1 MEAEQGA
8 TRLPQVR
15 SKRHRRWHSHKLLAT
30 LIVLVVIAALGG
42 GTDLAYVSLKS
53 QADQLQSTLTNYLQV
68 GQHEL
73 EAGKEALKQANAK
86 HDTSLV
92 AVATAHFASAKNN
105 FLTASRVANDSKLLR
120 YLQDAPSVGDFARS
134 RHTALDAVA
143 EMGVAISDS
152 GRHLSDLDG
161 ELLKPPAGGDVGR
174 TMLTVLDQ
182 THTGLAVV
190 RNDLDRAR
198 KAASRVSVQVLPV
211 GQQATFVHARES
223 IASGLAGL
231 DEFERLVPILTEV
244 LGGNGPRRYLIEQ
257 VNPAELRAGGGFV
270 GTFSL
275 IQADHGKLQVL
286 RSGNAYELADP
297 RPLPWQ
303 AGFIP
308 QPTPYREIIPQISW
322 SFVDSNVYPDFP
334 SNARVAE
341 QFVQPRLGRIDGV
354 IAMDYYTVAKLLELT
369 GPIDVPGWGIRVDA
383 NNFISEA
390 IHRDITDFGAH
401 KLIFSSLSGPLMDR
415 VSSLPSDQWPTFVS
429 ALNGLASARH
439 LQAYFNSEAV
449 EQEMDRIGWSG
460 GLNPLGHSDF
470 MMEVES
476 NYYGNKAN
484 YWMNRHYS
492 IALKRVGNT
501 LHHLIAVDIVNNEPC
516 GAEVRTLYKGN
527 TRLYV
532 GLDATSLAHNLTG
545 VRYANPPPP
554 PNTQLLDGWLFVPCG
569 GGHSQG
575 AFEFDTQWPE
585 HGNAPHWIYWQKQPG
600 TASDALDLTW
610 DSGAGD
616 TYKVHGE
623 LGQDLRIKLSPNG
636 VAIDPGHPAQATLP
650 SLALG

>member
-1 MEAEQGA
+1 MEAQKAAG
-8 TRLPQVR
+8 RLPRVR
-15 SKRHRRWHSHKLLAT
+15 SIRHRRWRSHKLLAT
-30 LIVLVVIAALGG
+30 LVVLVVIAALGG

-53 QADQLQSTLTNYLQV
+53 QADQLQATLTNYLQV

-73 EAGKEALKQANAK
+73 EAGKDALTQANAK

-92 AVATAHFASAKNN
+92 AVATAHFTSAKDS
-105 FLTASRVANDSKLLR
+105 FMTASRVANESKLLR

-134 RHTALDAVA
+134 RHAALDAVA

-152 GRHLSDLDG
+152 GRHLSALDG
-161 ELLKPPAGGDVGR
+161 ELLRPSTGGEVGR
-174 TMLTVLDQ
+174 TMLTVLNQ
-182 THTGLAVV
+182 THTGLATV
-190 RNDLDRAR
+190 RNDLDSAR
-198 KAASRVSVQVLPV
+198 KAASRVNVQILPA
-211 GQQATFVHARES
+211 GQRSTFVRARES
-223 IASGLAGL
+223 IDSALAGL
-231 DEFERLVPILTEV
+231 DEFERLVPILTDV
-244 LGGNGPRRYLIEQ
+244 LGGNGPRRYLVEQ
-257 VNPAELRAGGGFV
+257 VNPAELRAGGGFI

-275 IQADHGKLQVL
+275 IQADKGSLQVL
-286 RSGNAYELADP
+286 RGGNAYELVDP

-322 SFVDSNVYPDFP
+322 SFVDSNIYPDFT

-341 QFVQPRLGRIDGV
+341 HFVEPRLGHIDGV
-354 IAMDYYTVAKLLELT
+354 ISMDYYMVAKLLELT
-369 GPIDVPGWGIRVDA
+369 GPIDVPGWGIRIDA

-390 IHRDITDFGAH
+390 IQRDITDFGAH
-401 KLIFSSLSGPLMDR
+401 KLIFSSLAGPLMER
-415 VSSLPSDQWPTFVS
+415 VSALPSDRWPAFIS

-439 LQAYFNSEAV
+439 LQTYFNNETL

-460 GLNPLGHSDF
+460 RLNPLDHADF

-476 NYYGNKAN
+476 NYFGNKAN
-484 YWMNRHYS
+484 YWMSRHYS
-492 IALKRVGNT
+492 IALKRVGST

-516 GAEVRTLYKGN
+516 GTEVRTLYKGN

-532 GLDATSLAHNLTG
+532 GADATSLAHNLGG
-545 VRYANPPPP
+545 VKYSNPAPPQ
-554 PNTQLLDGWLFVPCG
+554 NSQLLDGWLFVNCG

-585 HGNAPHWIYWQKQPG
+585 HCNSPHWIYWQKQPG
-600 TASDALDLTW
+600 TASDGLDLTW
-610 DSGAGD
+610 DNGTGD
-616 TYKVHGE
+616 TYQAHGE
-623 LGQDLRIKLSPNG
+623 LGQDLRIRLSPNG
-636 VAIDPGHPAQATLP
+636 VAIEAGHPAQATLP